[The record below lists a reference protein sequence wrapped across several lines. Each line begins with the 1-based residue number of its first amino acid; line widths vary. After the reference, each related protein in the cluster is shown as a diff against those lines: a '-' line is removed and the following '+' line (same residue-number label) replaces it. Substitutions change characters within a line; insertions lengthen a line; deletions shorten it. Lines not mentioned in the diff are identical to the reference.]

1 MVNFYG
7 FEGRNW
13 MKINLKQMNESLKE
27 QGFTNRQLAKRF
39 GISHTT
45 INNYFSNASNFDFMH
60 FVCSLRLYK
69 PTELNLRKQFVR
81 ETIPELTPRNK
92 LLALDVLDMCGE
104 YGLQELI
111 IEDIRTLANKSDI
124 TSTLQKLVP
133 LYEQF
138 RWRSEESVTIDHFF
152 ENVKKI
158 LQGEKSDVCEF
169 NVISDFAMIYAF
181 LGFKNYK
188 MMEKYIQKLIPEI
201 NKVSSKTLQASF
213 NIKVKEM
220 QIFTALHGN
229 EIQSAR
235 ELCFEIIND
244 PNNPYDSTKA
254 VAYCKLAESYA
265 LTDYFMAK
273 MYIDKAIEVL
283 GECNN
288 KKFKIRKK
296 KILNTL
302 LFIKIYHNIDLH
314 TIDPE
319 DIKDLAERA
328 FLYIKL
334 GKIDLAIALL
344 KELEQKNGYLS
355 SFQLYYMGLAT
366 GEEKYFVQSTK
377 SFYKSQDYFYV
388 QLPELA
394 MACYNTSKG
403 V

>member
-1 MVNFYG
+1 MEV
-7 FEGRNW
+7 
-13 MKINLKQMNESLKE
+13 KLKRMNESLKE
-27 QGFTNRQLAKRF
+27 QGFTNRKLAKLF

-45 INNYFSNASNFDFMH
+45 INNYFSNASSFDFMH
-60 FVCSLRLYK
+60 FVCSLRLYEPK
-69 PTELNLRKQFVR
+69 SLNLRKQYVR
-81 ETIPELTPRNK
+81 KMIPGLAPRNK

-111 IEDIRTLANKSDI
+111 IEDIRGISNKSDI

-138 RWRSEESVTIDHFF
+138 RRRSEESVTTDQFF
-152 ENVKKI
+152 ENVTKI
-158 LQGEKSDVCEF
+158 LQGEKSDVSEF
-169 NVISDFAMIYAF
+169 NVISDFAMIYSF

-201 NKVSSKTLQASF
+201 SKVSSKTLRASF
-213 NIKVKEM
+213 NIKVREM

-229 EIQSAR
+229 EIERAR
-235 ELCFEIIND
+235 ELCLEIINA

-265 LTDYFMAK
+265 LTDYFTAK

-283 GECNN
+283 GECSN

-302 LFIKIYHNIDLH
+302 LFIKIYHNVDLH

-319 DIKDLAERA
+319 DINDLAERA

-334 GKIDLAIALL
+334 GKLDVAIAIL
-344 KELEQKNGYLS
+344 KELEQKNGY
-355 SFQLYYMGLAT
+355 
-366 GEEKYFVQSTK
+366 
-377 SFYKSQDYFYV
+377 
-388 QLPELA
+388 
-394 MACYNTSKG
+394 
-403 V
+403 

>member
-1 MVNFYG
+1 M
-7 FEGRNW
+7 RI
-13 MKINLKQMNESLKE
+13 KLRQMNEALKE
-27 QGFTNRQLAKRF
+27 KGFTNRQLAKRF

-45 INNYFSNASNFDFMH
+45 INNYFSNASSFDFMH
-60 FVCSLRLYK
+60 FVCSLRLYEPK
-69 PTELNLRKQFVR
+69 GLNFRKQFVR
-81 ETIPELTPRNK
+81 GMIPELTPRNK

-104 YGLQELI
+104 YELQELI
-111 IEDIRTLANKSDI
+111 IEDIKALANKSDI

-138 RWRSEESVTIDHFF
+138 RWRSEEGVTTDHFF
-152 ENVKKI
+152 ENIKRI
-158 LQGEKSDVCEF
+158 LQGEKGDVCEF

-201 NKVSSKTLQASF
+201 SKISSKTLQVSF
-213 NIKVKEM
+213 DIKVKEM

-229 EIQSAR
+229 EVERAR
-235 ELCFEIIND
+235 ELCFDIINA

-265 LTDYFMAK
+265 LTDYYMAK

-283 GECNN
+283 GECSN
-288 KKFKIRKK
+288 KKFKIRRK

-302 LFIKIYHNIDLH
+302 LFIKIYHNVDLY
-314 TIDPE
+314 TINPE

-334 GKIDLAIALL
+334 GKLDIAISLL

-366 GEEKYFVQSTK
+366 GEEKYFVQSAK
-377 SFYKSQDYFYV
+377 SFYKAQDYFYV

>member
-1 MVNFYG
+1 
-7 FEGRNW
+7 
-13 MKINLKQMNESLKE
+13 MKVKLRQMNESLKE
-27 QGFTNRQLAKRF
+27 KGFTNRQLAKRF

-45 INNYFSNASNFDFMH
+45 INNYFSNASSFDFMH
-60 FVCSLRLYK
+60 FVCSLRLYEPK
-69 PTELNLRKQFVR
+69 GLNVRKEFVR
-81 ETIPELTPRNK
+81 GMIPELTPRNK

-104 YGLQELI
+104 YELQELI
-111 IEDIRTLANKSDI
+111 IEDIRALDNKSDI
-124 TSTLQKLVP
+124 TNTLQKLVP

-138 RWRSEESVTIDHFF
+138 RWRSEESVTDDHFF

-158 LQGEKSDVCEF
+158 LQGEKGDVCEF
-169 NVISDFAMIYAF
+169 NVISDFATIYAF

-201 NKVSSKTLQASF
+201 SKISSKTLQVSF

-229 EIQSAR
+229 EVERAR
-235 ELCFEIIND
+235 ELCFDIINA

-283 GECNN
+283 GECGN
-288 KKFKIRKK
+288 KKLKIRKK

-302 LFIKIYHNIDLH
+302 LFIKIYHNVDLY
-314 TIDPE
+314 TINPE

-334 GKIDLAIALL
+334 GKIDKAIALL

-366 GEEKYFVQSTK
+366 GKKEYFIQSIK
-377 SFYKSQDYFYV
+377 SFYKAQDYFYV

-394 MACYNTSKG
+394 MACYNISKG

>member
-1 MVNFYG
+1 
-7 FEGRNW
+7 
-13 MKINLKQMNESLKE
+13 MKVKLRQMNESLKE
-27 QGFTNRQLAKRF
+27 KGFTNRQLAKRF

-45 INNYFSNASNFDFMH
+45 INNYFSNASSFDFMH
-60 FVCSLRLYK
+60 FVCSLRLYEPK
-69 PTELNLRKQFVR
+69 GLNVRKEFVR
-81 ETIPELTPRNK
+81 GMIPELTPRNK

-104 YGLQELI
+104 YELQELI
-111 IEDIRTLANKSDI
+111 IEDIRALDNKSDI
-124 TSTLQKLVP
+124 TNTLQKLVP

-138 RWRSEESVTIDHFF
+138 RWRSEESVTDDHFF

-158 LQGEKSDVCEF
+158 LQGEKGDVCEF

-201 NKVSSKTLQASF
+201 SKISSKTLQVSF

-229 EIQSAR
+229 EVERAR
-235 ELCFEIIND
+235 ELCFDIIND

-283 GECNN
+283 GECGN
-288 KKFKIRKK
+288 KKLKIRKK

-302 LFIKIYHNIDLH
+302 LFIKIYHNVDLH
-314 TIDPE
+314 TINPE

-334 GKIDLAIALL
+334 GKIDKAIALL
-344 KELEQKNGYLS
+344 KELEQKNGYQS

-366 GEEKYFVQSTK
+366 GKKEYFIQSIK
-377 SFYKSQDYFYV
+377 SFYKAQDYFYV

-394 MACYNTSKG
+394 MACYNISKG